1 MSIKNKW
8 IRRIRNS
15 HGYGVQSPNDFYF
28 VQHILHETTPY
39 YRYAD
44 LRHLIQNHPTVNQHY
59 TESFLQLLF
68 RLANYIQPQTSVV
81 VGADSILPAY
91 AITLGYPLEHCVLIG
106 PKEMAHGAITDF
118 PQITPMNGDE
128 LLLSKEIL
136 ERPITAD
143 LLYIAQTSH
152 YAEITEHALPHMR
165 DKSLLIIEGI
175 HDNPAKH
182 AWWEQLH
189 ERHAGIC
196 YDLRTIGLLFFDKT
210 RYKNTYWV
218 NLRKHSSL

>member
-1 MSIKNKW
+1 MRIKNKW

-91 AITLGYPLEHCVLIG
+91 AITLGYPLEHCVLLG
-106 PKEMAHGAITDF
+106 PKEM
-118 PQITPMNGDE
+118 
-128 LLLSKEIL
+128 

-196 YDLRTIGLLFFDKT
+196 YDLKTIGLLFFDKT